1 MIALQVLQVS
11 DLALHQPEDANITNV
26 LWLKPIHYIAPM
38 PPPPSERAPPL
49 HRPTP
54 HPSTPVRR
62 TLDSRVVFAAAAD
75 VADKKWRSRTYGK
88 VKVGQMVYT
97 GAGSM
102 VGRRV
107 RFTENE

>member
-1 MIALQVLQVS
+1 
-11 DLALHQPEDANITNV
+11 
-26 LWLKPIHYIAPM
+26 
-38 PPPPSERAPPL
+38 
-49 HRPTP
+49 
-54 HPSTPVRR
+54 
-62 TLDSRVVFAAAAD
+62 